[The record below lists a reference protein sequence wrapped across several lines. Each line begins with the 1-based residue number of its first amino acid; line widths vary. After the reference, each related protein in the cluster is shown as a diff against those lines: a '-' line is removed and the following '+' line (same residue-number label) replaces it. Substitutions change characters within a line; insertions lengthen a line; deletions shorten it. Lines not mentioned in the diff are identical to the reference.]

1 MFFHKQLKFWP
12 LQILAAIL
20 YLDILTTPKSIIEDG
35 QPQLGIINFL
45 FQVAI
50 MLALSTVINH
60 FMAKK
65 PPPAHHAKP
74 SGLEQFSLPTAE
86 EGRPVQVLFG
96 KRYIAGPNVVWYGDL
111 RTQAIWSDGREGN
124 VS

>member
-1 MFFHKQLKFWP
+1 MFKFRKFWP

-20 YLDILTTPKSIIEDG
+20 YLDILTTPEPIIKEG
-35 QPQLGIINFL
+35 QPQLGILNFL
-45 FQVAI
+45 FQVAV
-50 MLALSTVINH
+50 MMALSLVVGH

-65 PPPAHHAKP
+65 PPTPKAPKP

-96 KRYIAGPNVVWYGDL
+96 KKYIAGPNVVWYGDL
-111 RTQAIWSDGREGN
+111 RTQAVWSDGREGN
-124 VS
+124 IS